1 MVLGCVALLLAAAA
15 ARSADNPY
23 YTPASVV
30 NAATSLAGPFAP
42 NTIISI
48 YGTGLARDTVA
59 ISKSDL
65 ANGSLPLELA
75 GVKVIIGGRSAG
87 LYYVSPTQLNALIPN
102 SLLPGTTTLVTVR
115 NGLAG
120 PVLPLMLTASAPGF
134 FTDSSALI
142 ATHTTGELISSK
154 SPALASEWLVLYC
167 EGLGR
172 IPSLDNGEVAS
183 RAYPIVNGQDLAV
196 LIDGVPLPARSIYYA
211 GVTPG
216 FAGLYQI
223 NVQMPATL
231 AHNPEVR
238 VSIGPQVS
246 PPATF
251 LHSQ

>member
-1 MVLGCVALLLAAAA
+1 MALLLAAPL

-23 YTPASVV
+23 YTSASVV

-48 YGTGLARDTVA
+48 YGKALARDTVA

-65 ANGSLPLELA
+65 TNGSLPLELS

-87 LYYVSPTQLNALIPN
+87 LYYISPTQINALIPN
-102 SLLPGTTTLVTVR
+102 SLLPGVTTLVSVR

-120 PVLPLMLTASAPGF
+120 PILPLTLTAAAPGF

-142 ATHTTGELISSK
+142 ATHATGELISST

-183 RAYPIVNGQDLAV
+183 RAYSIVNGQDLSV

-216 FAGLYQI
+216 FAGLY
-223 NVQMPATL
+223 
-231 AHNPEVR
+231 HNPEVR
-238 VSIGPQVS
+238 VAIGPQVS

-251 LHSQ
+251 LHAQ